1 MVRPRANEHGFKKSM
16 ESRDFFVYTNLAIYG
31 IKISMYDFEKLG
43 FIHLITAIHIIF
55 RTSKKAIVH

>member
-1 MVRPRANEHGFKKSM
+1 MVRPPANEHGFKKSM

-31 IKISMYDFEKLG
+31 IKMSRFYYEYLG

-55 RTSKKAIVH
+55 RTLK